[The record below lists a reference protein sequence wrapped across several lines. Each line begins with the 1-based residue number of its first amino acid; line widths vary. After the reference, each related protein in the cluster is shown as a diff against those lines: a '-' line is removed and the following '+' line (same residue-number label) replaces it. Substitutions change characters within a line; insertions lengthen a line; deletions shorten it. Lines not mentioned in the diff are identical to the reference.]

1 MAKLR
6 QQLANIASSTFPSV
20 YRLHHSSQRSSLE
33 MKQLTIQYGQGKK
46 QSELTVKILGND
58 GKELKEGQDINVT
71 MHEGKISVNVINPKR
86 GKSGTFKVTQ
96 TALVVLEYISQV
108 VVGNNQGECSTDVDV
123 NIMDKPP
130 EVGWSQIR

>member
-1 MAKLR
+1 M
-6 QQLANIASSTFPSV
+6 T
-20 YRLHHSSQRSSLE
+20 
-33 MKQLTIQYGQGKK
+33 QGKK

-71 MHEGKISVNVINPKR
+71 MHDGKISVNVINPKR
-86 GKSGTFKVTQ
+86 GKSGNYKVTWTRLKQFLQ
-96 TALVVLEYISQV
+96 TLIQV

-130 EVGWSQIR
+130 EVGLS

>member
-1 MAKLR
+1 M
-6 QQLANIASSTFPSV
+6 
-20 YRLHHSSQRSSLE
+20 
-33 MKQLTIQYGQGKK
+33 
-46 QSELTVKILGND
+46 KILGND

-86 GKSGTFKVTQ
+86 GKSGTFKVTHNSFGCFE
-96 TALVVLEYISQV
+96 LFIIQV

-130 EVGWSQIR
+130 EVGWSQIRWINIFM

>member
-1 MAKLR
+1 MAKWR
-6 QQLANIASSTFPSV
+6 QRLENIASSTFPSV

-33 MKQLTIQYGQGKK
+33 MKYFHDPKWTQGKK

-86 GKSGTFKVTQ
+86 GKSGTFKVF
-96 TALVVLEYISQV
+96 
-108 VVGNNQGECSTDVDV
+108 
-123 NIMDKPP
+123 
-130 EVGWSQIR
+130 

>member
-1 MAKLR
+1 M
-6 QQLANIASSTFPSV
+6 
-20 YRLHHSSQRSSLE
+20 
-33 MKQLTIQYGQGKK
+33 
-46 QSELTVKILGND
+46 KILGND

-86 GKSGTFKVTQ
+86 GKSGTFKVTHNSFGCF
-96 TALVVLEYISQV
+96 EMCISQV

-130 EVGWSQIR
+130 EVGWSQIRWINIFM

>member
-1 MAKLR
+1 M
-6 QQLANIASSTFPSV
+6 
-20 YRLHHSSQRSSLE
+20 
-33 MKQLTIQYGQGKK
+33 
-46 QSELTVKILGND
+46 KILGND

-86 GKSGTFKVTQ
+86 GKSGTFKVTRNSFGCF
-96 TALVVLEYISQV
+96 EMCIFQV

>member
-1 MAKLR
+1 M
-6 QQLANIASSTFPSV
+6 
-20 YRLHHSSQRSSLE
+20 
-33 MKQLTIQYGQGKK
+33 
-46 QSELTVKILGND
+46 KILGND

-86 GKSGTFKVTQ
+86 GKSGTFKVTHNSFGCFD
-96 TALVVLEYISQV
+96 LFIFQV

-130 EVGWSQIR
+130 EVTWSQIP